1 MSKKFA
7 FMSVIFAL
15 LLVCASV
22 AFAYVASPVPP
33 SKGQWG
39 FALESSL
46 PLYEKADSNSD
57 SEYVDFDDEWFK
69 VPSAVRDDNNMLW
82 YKVKIG
88 KKSGWLAQNGIR
100 LKLQAGKSKSATNLY
115 KSYRKNKSALQP
127 LLGLDQDEIRSKLGT
142 PTMRETPYEEADV
155 NILSYELSDR
165 NMTLV
170 VTLRDGEVEEARFFD
185 GRAGQTDTDN

>member
-1 MSKKFA
+1 MSKKFLLMIA
-7 FMSVIFAL
+7 ILVASV
-15 LLVCASV
+15 SV
-22 AFAYVASPVPP
+22 AFAVQSPVPP

-46 PLYEKADSNSD
+46 PLYEKASSNSN
-57 SEYVDFDDEWFK
+57 SEYVDFDGEWFK
-69 VPSAVRDDNNMLW
+69 VPSAVRDDDNMLW

-88 KKSGWLAQNGIR
+88 KKSGWLAQNGVR

-115 KSYRKNKSALQP
+115 KTYRKNKSALQS

-142 PTMRETPYEEADV
+142 PTMRETPYDESEV

-165 NMTLV
+165 NMTLL
-170 VTLRDGEVEEARFFD
+170 VTLRDNEVEEARFYE
-185 GRAGQTDTDN
+185 GRAGQRED

>member
-1 MSKKFA
+1 MMKKFA
-7 FMSVIFAL
+7 LASAFAAM
-15 LLVCASV
+15 LVCASV

-57 SEYVDFDDEWFK
+57 SEYVDFDGEWFK
-69 VPSAVRDDNNMLW
+69 VPSAVRDDDNMLW

-88 KKSGWLAQNGIR
+88 KKSGWLAQNGVR

-170 VTLRDGEVEEARFFD
+170 VTLRDGEVDEARFFD
-185 GRAGQTDTDN
+185 GRAGQTDN